1 MNTSQIVNQFHKIVI
16 LYISL
21 GWMIENQRKYLL
33 FFLPSIQFQFLIN
46 DNMCILTQLEN
57 LLLLRESKQTDPKEE
72 DRVEPEINDSFI
84 DKTLKK
90 YNITIKPEIREK
102 VIHTLL
108 YSSFCITYFLS

>member
-57 LLLLRESKQTDPKEE
+57 KLLERASKTEE
-72 DRVEPEINDSFI
+72 ISDSFI
-84 DKTLKK
+84 DKTMRK
-90 YNITIKPEIREK
+90 YNIQCEPSLREK
-102 VIHTLL
+102 IIHTAL
-108 YSSFCITYFLS
+108 YASFCLNYFLSQSQNQM